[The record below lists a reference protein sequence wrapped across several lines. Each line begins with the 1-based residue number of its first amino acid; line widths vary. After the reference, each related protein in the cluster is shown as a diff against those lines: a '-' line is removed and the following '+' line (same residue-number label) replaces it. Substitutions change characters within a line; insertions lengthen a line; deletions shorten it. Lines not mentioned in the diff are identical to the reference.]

1 MNDAVDDFISTRWS
15 LVRALKDKGDD
26 ESWRHFFDIY
36 WKLIYCAA
44 KKAGC
49 VEVEAQEVV
58 QETVICVARQIED
71 FRADPGAGSF
81 KGWLLTLTRR
91 RVVDQLRRRKAGR
104 YVPAQDDCGGE
115 LAPVLN
121 GSEPVSLQ
129 FEEYWQAE
137 WEQTLVA
144 AALDRLRPKVSAK
157 QFQIF
162 DLIAIK
168 EASVAEVSRALDV
181 SPAQVYLARHRVG
194 RLFAREVRELQKT
207 PF

>member
-162 DLIAIK
+162 DCYVRK
-168 EASVAEVSRALDV
+168 EWPAQKVATELGVNV
-181 SPAQVYLARHRVG
+181 GQVYLARHRVTAVLKKEIRALEKLG
-194 RLFAREVRELQKT
+194 
-207 PF
+207 

>member
-1 MNDAVDDFISTRWS
+1 MLFRS
-15 LVRALKDKGDD
+15 
-26 ESWRHFFDIY
+26 
-36 WKLIYCAA
+36 
-44 KKAGC
+44 
-49 VEVEAQEVV
+49 VEAHEVV

-81 KGWLLTLTRR
+81 KGWLLTITRR
-91 RVVDQLRRRKAGR
+91 RVVDQFRRRNEGR
-104 YVPAQDDCGGE
+104 YVSAQDDGREE
-115 LAPVLN
+115 LAPALN
-121 GSEPVSLQ
+121 GSEPMSLQ

-194 RLFAREVRELQKT
+194 RLFEHEVRELQKT

>member
-1 MNDAVDDFISTRWS
+1 M
-15 LVRALKDKGDD
+15 
-26 ESWRHFFDIY
+26 
-36 WKLIYCAA
+36 
-44 KKAGC
+44 
-49 VEVEAQEVV
+49 
-58 QETVICVARQIED
+58 
-71 FRADPGAGSF
+71 
-81 KGWLLTLTRR
+81 
-91 RVVDQLRRRKAGR
+91 
-104 YVPAQDDCGGE
+104 
-115 LAPVLN
+115 
-121 GSEPVSLQ
+121 SLQ

-144 AALDRLRPKVSAK
+144 AALDRLRSKVSAK

-194 RLFAREVRELQKT
+194 RLFEHEVRELQKT